1 MTKLEI
7 DKYYK
12 YIDEDGD
19 WAIFEYL
26 GISSSYGITYI
37 YRTNIIESNCWL
49 LGLTTRLFNSN
60 DLEFIKPSH
69 KHNTP
74 LYKLLNTT

>member
-26 GISSSYGITYI
+26 GISSSYGITDFYV
-37 YRTNIIESNCWL
+37 TNIIESNYWRH
-49 LGLTTRLFNSN
+49 GLTSDIFDSD